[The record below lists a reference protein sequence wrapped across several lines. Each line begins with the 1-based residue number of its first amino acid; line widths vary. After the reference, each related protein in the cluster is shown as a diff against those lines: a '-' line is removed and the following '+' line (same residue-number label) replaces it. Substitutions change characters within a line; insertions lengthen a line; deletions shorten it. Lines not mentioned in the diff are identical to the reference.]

1 MFWRGEPPAPSLVS
15 SEEKPPDSNVPPFLC
30 RGVGVN
36 VVASL
41 FPARG
46 TTAMAP
52 NIIERYHEFEE
63 DVARVFTYEDM
74 EKKREQAKAGDARA
88 AY

>member
-1 MFWRGEPPAPSLVS
+1 
-15 SEEKPPDSNVPPFLC
+15 
-30 RGVGVN
+30 
-36 VVASL
+36 
-41 FPARG
+41 
-46 TTAMAP
+46 MAP